1 MKRMKTDDIRRNASG
16 YYDETAF
23 KAIQAITK
31 APKAGEIWMDSTGS
45 KTYLVLQSRK
55 SVCSTLLLGTENKE
69 NSIVV
74 MARVPMYT
82 DPIMIGYTFSSMLTQ
97 YVKTVTEDSME
108 TVKKAVARAL
118 GIHAEPECED
128 IQKSFDAVCKL
139 NKELKAQL
147 DSAMI
152 YKELYTNMVDK
163 LVAARGGATD
173 D

>member
-1 MKRMKTDDIRRNASG
+1 MKRMKSNDIRRNASG

-31 APKAGEIWMDSTGS
+31 APKACEIWMDSTGS

-69 NSIVV
+69 NSIMV

-108 TVKKAVARAL
+108 NVKKAVARAL
-118 GIHAEPECED
+118 GIHAEPECDD
-128 IQKSFDAVCKL
+128 IQKRFDAVCKI
-139 NKELKAQL
+139 NKDLKARL
-147 DSAMI
+147 DSAFF
-152 YKELYTNMVDK
+152 YKDLYTNLMDK
-163 LVAARGGATD
+163 LVAARGGAMD

>member
-1 MKRMKTDDIRRNASG
+1 MKRMKSNDIRRNASG

-31 APKAGEIWMDSTGS
+31 APKAGEIWMDSAGS
-45 KTYLVLQSRK
+45 KTYLVLQSDK
-55 SVCSTLLLGTENKE
+55 NVCSTLLLGTENKE

-74 MARVPMYT
+74 MAKVPMYT
-82 DPIMIGYTFSSMLTQ
+82 NPIMIGYTFSSMLTQ
-97 YVKTVTEDSME
+97 YVKTVPEDSME

-128 IQKSFDAVCKL
+128 IQKSFDAVCKI
-139 NKELKAQL
+139 NKDLKARL
-147 DSAMI
+147 DSAFF
-152 YKELYTNMVDK
+152 YKDLYTNLMDK

>member
-1 MKRMKTDDIRRNASG
+1 MKRMKSNDIRRNASG

-69 NSIVV
+69 NSIMV

-108 TVKKAVARAL
+108 NVKKAVARAL
-118 GIHAEPECED
+118 GIHAEPECDD
-128 IQKSFDAVCKL
+128 IQKRFDAVCKI
-139 NKELKAQL
+139 NKDLKARL
-147 DSAMI
+147 DSAFF
-152 YKELYTNMVDK
+152 YKDLYTNLMDK
-163 LVAARGGATD
+163 LVAARGGAMD

>member
-1 MKRMKTDDIRRNASG
+1 
-16 YYDETAF
+16 
-23 KAIQAITK
+23 
-31 APKAGEIWMDSTGS
+31 MDSTGS

-82 DPIMIGYTFSSMLTQ
+82 DPIMIGYTFTSMLTQ
-97 YVKTVTEDSME
+97 YVKTVPEDNME

-118 GIHAEPECED
+118 GIHAEPECDD
-128 IQKSFDAVCKL
+128 IQERFDAVCKI
-139 NKELKAQL
+139 NKDLKARL
-147 DSAMI
+147 DSAYF
-152 YKELYTNMVDK
+152 YKDLYTNLMDR

>member
-1 MKRMKTDDIRRNASG
+1 MKRMKNNDIRRNGSG

-31 APKAGEIWMDSTGS
+31 APKPGEIWTNSTGS
-45 KTYLVLQSRK
+45 KTYLVLQNRK

-74 MARVPMYT
+74 MAKVPMYT

-97 YVKTVTEDSME
+97 YVKTVTEDNME

-128 IQKSFDAVCKL
+128 IQKRFDAVCKL

-147 DSAMI
+147 DSALI
-152 YKELYTNMVDK
+152 YEELYTNLVDR
-163 LVAARGGATD
+163 LVDARGGAID

>member
-1 MKRMKTDDIRRNASG
+1 MKRMKSNDIRRNASV

-23 KAIQAITK
+23 KAIQALTK

-82 DPIMIGYTFSSMLTQ
+82 DPIMIGYTFTSMLTQ
-97 YVKTVTEDSME
+97 YVKTVPEDNME

-118 GIHAEPECED
+118 GIHAEPECDD
-128 IQKSFDAVCKL
+128 IQERFDAVCKI
-139 NKELKAQL
+139 NKDLKARL
-147 DSAMI
+147 DSAYF
-152 YKELYTNMVDK
+152 YKDLYTNLMDR